1 MKFSTATLVTIL
13 LELTTVDPMDAAA
26 SSVSSIRGVTS
37 TQQHD
42 DKAWS
47 TTHFGTTRTHRH
59 LGQDNAD
66 CLLVERSTLVEHDTE
81 FEDHQE
87 REGLSRAWVCE
98 FPFSVAQSEL
108 RGHVFIDIDMDDVPM
123 AMIDS
128 MGAQSGASIL
138 RTTGAYVEELLD
150 PNTMAHMWTMHV
162 PPTASM
168 EVVSIDSEH
177 GSQHSRRLA
186 SFGSASYSNTRI
198 HTGILSVLVVKVI
211 DSAGASINAKNEHL
225 SNDFFGNEYSLKT
238 GMESCSKEQLII
250 EPAADRDRN
259 DGERGIVN
267 GITSVVV
274 AVTQETTGAGPSP
287 LEEGAIS
294 NLEAEYGDISSD
306 YDLVILCMPH
316 WDTSVLAYAYI
327 NSWLSVYKDNNCQD
341 YGVQMHEIGHNLG
354 FAHSNQGRVEYGDNS
369 GFMGDSDGDKKMC
382 FNAPKSF
389 QSGWYTNAQESFSP
403 FDNQNSMVERTLIGI
418 DDYQVSGDNNGNLVT
433 LRLGVDENE
442 NGASSYCYNGLDG
455 LKPDWSCTSPYC
467 HNRNDYY
474 VGFNLKEGINEG
486 TAEGGNQ
493 VLIFHKQFGGPTK
506 YGQSDRIAY
515 LNQGDSYTIQD
526 FKGTSIDVTIT
537 VKSFGNNG
545 RTAPIEITTGE
556 DTDVITCFNAPK
568 NFQSGLYT
576 YAQDSFYPFE
586 NRNSM
591 VERFTLMGIDDYQD
605 YQVSGDNNGNLIT
618 LRLGADQNDASTNCY
633 NRDDYYVGFNLK
645 EVINEGT
652 GEGDNQVLIFH
663 KQAGGPTQFGHS
675 VRIADLNPDE
685 SYTIQGFKGS
695 SIDVTISVKAFG
707 NNGRTA
713 HIEITTENYNDLEM
727 CSNAPSNAPTDAPT
741 EKPCTF
747 TQDCR
752 KARAGKC
759 FYKKDDGKPGKFL
772 PNNDQCPNGKCFC
785 KKMRLKNK

>member
-13 LELTTVDPMDAAA
+13 LELTTVDPTDAAA
-26 SSVSSIRGVTS
+26 SSVSSIRGETS

-98 FPFSVAQSEL
+98 FPFALAQSEL
-108 RGHVFIDIDMDDVPM
+108 RGHVFIDIDTDDVPM

-150 PNTMAHMWTMHV
+150 PNAMTHMWTLHV

-177 GSQHSRRLA
+177 GSQHSRRLT
-186 SFGSASYSNTRI
+186 SFGSAYSNTRI

-211 DSAGASINAKNEHL
+211 DSTGASIEATNNEL
-225 SNDFFGNEYSLKT
+225 YNDFFGNENSLKT

-250 EPAADRDRN
+250 EPAANRD
-259 DGERGIVN
+259 DGESGVVN

-274 AVTQETTGAGPSP
+274 EASQETMQTGSSP

-294 NLEAEYGDISSD
+294 KLEEEYGNISSK
-306 YDLVILCMPH
+306 YDLVILCMPWWH
-316 WDTSVLAYAYI
+316 TSVAAYAYI
-327 NSWLSVYKDNNCQD
+327 NSWLSVYKDNSCQD
-341 YGVQMHEIGHNLG
+341 YAVQMHEIGHNLG
-354 FAHSNQGRVEYGDNS
+354 FAHSNQGRVEYGDYS
-369 GFMGDSDGDKKMC
+369 GFMGNIFGDMKMC
-382 FNAPKSF
+382 FNAPKNF

-403 FDNQNSMVERTLIGI
+403 FENQNSMVERTLIGI

-442 NGASSYCYNGLDG
+442 NGASTYCYNRLNG
-455 LKPDWSCTSPYC
+455 LKPDWNCESPYC
-467 HNRNDYY
+467 YNRNDYY
-474 VGFNLKEGINEG
+474 IGFNLMEGINEG
-486 TAEGGNQ
+486 TVEGDNQ
-493 VLIFHKQFGGPTK
+493 VLIFHKQFGGPTQ
-506 YGQSDRIAY
+506 YGQSDLIAD
-515 LNQGDSYTIQD
+515 LNPGDSYTIQD

-537 VKSFGNNG
+537 VKSFENNG

-586 NRNSM
+586 NQNSM
-591 VERFTLMGIDDYQD
+591 VERFTLIGIDDY
-605 YQVSGDNNGNLIT
+605 SGDNNGNLIT
-618 LRLGADQNDASTNCY
+618 LRLGADENDASTNCY
-633 NRDDYYVGFNLK
+633 NRDDYYVGFDLK
-645 EVINEGT
+645 EGINEGT
-652 GEGDNQVLIFH
+652 VEGDNQVLIFH

-685 SYTIQGFKGS
+685 SYTIEGFKGS

-713 HIEITTENYNDLEM
+713 PIEITTESYNGLEM
-727 CSNAPSNAPTDAPT
+727 CSNAPSVAPMPT
-741 EKPCTF
+741 EKPCKF
-747 TQDCR
+747 TQDCK
-752 KARAGKC
+752 KANAGRCYYEK
-759 FYKKDDGKPGKFL
+759 YDGKAWFL
-772 PNNDQCPNGKCFC
+772 RNTEQCPNGKCLC
-785 KKMRLKNK
+785 KKVGWRTSDDNEK